1 MANKA
6 LTPIQKAFCEAYAK
20 SGNGMQAAIDVGYS
34 EQYAR
39 KRLKS
44 ILESPAVT
52 EYLKELNGVMEAKN
66 ISSIEEIQQFWTNM
80 YLGKID
86 DGDYP
91 AKLSDRIRASELL
104 MKAKGG
110 FLEKMELTGAGGKDL
125 LPTINLNFV
134 KSE

>member
-1 MANKA
+1 
-6 LTPIQKAFCEAYAK
+6 
-20 SGNGMQAAIDVGYS
+20 MQAAIDVGYS
-34 EQYAR
+34 EQYAS

-52 EYLKELNGVMEAKN
+52 EYLKELNSVMEAKN

-110 FLEKMELTGAGGKDL
+110 FLEKMELTGKDGKDL

-134 KSE
+134 KPEQ